1 MKKPYVIGIAGG
13 SASGKSTFSDTLE
26 KALHPLTVKVFHMDS
41 YFKPREQ
48 RIHCTGPVSP
58 VVYTDNNHPLSLDLP
73 GLAKDLA
80 EVVACNQVQV
90 VVVEGLMTLQDAD
103 VLNQLDLK
111 LFVDCRPEERVVRR
125 IKRNMKWGETLDEI
139 TDVYLDLVRYRH
151 DEFIEPTRW
160 RADFVLNGSNPS
172 ALTLQMI
179 VSWVNQIMNQEEV
192 Q

>member
-1 MKKPYVIGIAGG
+1 
-13 SASGKSTFSDTLE
+13 
-26 KALHPLTVKVFHMDS
+26 
-41 YFKPREQ
+41 
-48 RIHCTGPVSP
+48 
-58 VVYTDNNHPLSLDLP
+58 
-73 GLAKDLA
+73 
-80 EVVACNQVQV
+80 
-90 VVVEGLMTLQDAD
+90 MTLQDAD
-103 VLNQLDLK
+103 ILNQLDLK